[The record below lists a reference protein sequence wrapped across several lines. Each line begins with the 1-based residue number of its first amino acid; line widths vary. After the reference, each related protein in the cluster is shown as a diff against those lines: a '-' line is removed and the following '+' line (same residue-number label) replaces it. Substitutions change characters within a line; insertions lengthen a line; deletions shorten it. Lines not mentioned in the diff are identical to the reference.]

1 MVGLIELRP
10 HDLVRLARPLNA
22 VPRDAPEWV
31 ATALRGAPWV
41 VVRRAVTSPGR
52 VAVGVRGTAR
62 AQRFAMQIPDATV
75 TEVLSPEA
83 LAVRAAH
90 MKPVLPAARALRAA
104 APLLDEAGLPWG
116 PTGSVG
122 FELASGLRTVSPTSD
137 LDLLLRSTRLPA
149 RTTLMRLHVAL
160 RRLPARV
167 DCQVETDD
175 GAIALGELLSGAPD
189 VLVRT
194 PTGPRLTP
202 APWPASA

>member
-1 MVGLIELRP
+1 
-10 HDLVRLARPLNA
+10 
-22 VPRDAPEWV
+22 
-31 ATALRGAPWV
+31 
-41 VVRRAVTSPGR
+41 
-52 VAVGVRGTAR
+52 
-62 AQRFAMQIPDATV
+62 MQIPDATV

-83 LAVRAAH
+83 LAVRTPAH

-149 RTTLMRLHVAL
+149 RATLMRLHVEL

>member
-10 HDLVRLARPLNA
+10 HDLVRLARPLKA

-31 ATALRGAPWV
+31 ATALRAAPWV
-41 VVRRAVTSPGR
+41 VVRRVVTSPGR

-62 AQRFAMQIPDATV
+62 AQRFAMHIPDATV

-83 LAVRAAH
+83 LAVRAAD

-194 PTGPRLTP
+194 PTGPRLIP
-202 APWPASA
+202 APWPAAA